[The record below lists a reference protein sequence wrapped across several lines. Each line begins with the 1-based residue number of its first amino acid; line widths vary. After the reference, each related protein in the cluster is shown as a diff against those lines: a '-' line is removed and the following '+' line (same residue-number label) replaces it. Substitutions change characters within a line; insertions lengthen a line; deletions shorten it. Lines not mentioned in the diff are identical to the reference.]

1 MSKIHILYVGN
12 DDWTTKYNIPDTV
25 ELETYGP
32 DKFEKRIMDLVIL
45 DRDITFSEENQF
57 IKFTRGY
64 CLFATENV
72 QMLNSA
78 TSRYFKHRMG
88 QYLYTGD
95 VQYFLDNEAR
105 NFYSDPY
112 GEKFNPVALAVGEYF
127 DGKVSCMGN
136 YNMLL
141 EGNFGEEFSQIAYWR
156 GNIPVFA
163 GQSIDFYLEYQKSG
177 NVEIKLRIYQFYDGS
192 ISDIKQIWEFDEN
205 QLADVFRIDN
215 DTEYGPVF
223 VSILAKGQ
231 GSLDIISLHDRHS
244 RRGHGFFLPG
254 GERLVTKKGEEVF
267 VYFEKGDMK
276 PPLAVYFSGY
286 RTQEGFE
293 GYYMT
298 RSFGCPFILVTD
310 PRSEGGAFYLGDEE
324 YESMIT
330 DYIKGKMNELGFTG
344 ENLVISGA
352 SMGTFGS
359 LYYGSKLMPHA
370 LLLAK
375 PLANMGN
382 VAKNERILRAGGF
395 ATSLDIL
402 MKNYDSLSDEAIE
415 QLNSRL
421 WNKFDAADWSHTKFI
436 ISYLYEDDYDPYGYS
451 SILSHLKSSGVQV
464 FGKGSHGRHTD
475 NSTNVMAW
483 FKSQYDNLLTEDF
496 GREIL

>member
-1 MSKIHILYVGN
+1 MNKIHILYVGD
-12 DDWTTKYNIPDTV
+12 DDWTTKYNIPDTIGF
-25 ELETYGP
+25 EIYDP
-32 DKFEKRIMDLVIL
+32 DKEPEKKLMDLVIL
-45 DRDITFSEENQF
+45 DRDIALSEESRF

-78 TSRYFKHRMG
+78 TSRYFEHRMG

-95 VQYFLDNEAR
+95 VQYFLDNEVR
-105 NFYSDPY
+105 NYYPNPY
-112 GEKFNPVALAVGEYF
+112 GEKFNPVALAISDSF
-127 DGKVSCMGN
+127 NGKVSCSGN

-141 EGNFGEEFSQIAYWR
+141 EGNFGDEFSQIAYWR
-156 GNIPVFA
+156 YNIPVFE
-163 GQSIDFYLEYQKSG
+163 GQCIDFYLEYKKTG
-177 NVEIKLRIYQFYDGS
+177 NVEIKLRIYQFYNGS
-192 ISDIKQIWEFDEN
+192 IGDIKQMWELDES
-205 QLADVFRIDN
+205 QLADVFSIDN
-215 DTEYGPVF
+215 ETDYGPVF

-254 GERLVTKKGEEVF
+254 GERLVAKNGEEVF
-267 VYFEKGDMK
+267 VYFEKGDLK
-276 PPLAVYFSGY
+276 PPLSVYFSGY
-286 RTQEGFE
+286 RSQEGFE
-293 GYYMT
+293 GYYMM
-298 RSFGCPFILVTD
+298 RGFGCPFILITD
-310 PRSEGGAFYLGDEE
+310 PRSEGGAFYLGDADFEN
-324 YESMIT
+324 MIV
-330 DYIKGKMNELGFTG
+330 DYIRTRMKELGFND
-344 ENLVISGA
+344 EELVLSGA

-375 PLANMGN
+375 PLTNMGN
-382 VAKNERILRAGGF
+382 VAMNERILRAGGF

-402 MKNYDSLSDEAIE
+402 MKNYNSLSDEAIE
-415 QLNSRL
+415 QLNMRL

-436 ISYLYEDDYDPYGYS
+436 ISYLYEDDYDPDGYV

-475 NSTNVMAW
+475 NSANVMAW
-483 FKSQYDNLLTEDF
+483 FKSQYDNLLREDF
-496 GREIL
+496 GRQ